1 MKANM
6 DTTVARVLKLEQENA
21 SLAAQLEELKSETA
35 EWIDGLQDEDMR
47 RAARLDVLEGD
58 QEVAVRDDPLDA
70 GNIIIEVSEC
80 AYIRLADTLDAL
92 DEAVKTPLT
101 ELTLWC
107 DGGLRGPNPGSD
119 LYGSY
124 AYGEIK
130 KTVDFGL
137 TGTNNEAEYM
147 ALIAGLLSIAETH
160 NPSTIILTVKIDS
173 DLVRHQV
180 NGEWKVK
187 AEHLRPLRDKARQK
201 LNVFHSWRIH
211 HVPRENVVTMLG
223 H

>member
-1 MKANM
+1 M
-6 DTTVARVLKLEQENA
+6 TLEN
-21 SLAAQLEELKSETA
+21 TIA
-35 EWIDGLQDEDMR
+35 EIRQSSAGIRSYMNRLRDGLNDLE
-47 RAARLDVLEGD
+47 AALAEIEQSSVLDTPEPM
-58 QEVAVRDDPLDA
+58 VAEESP
-70 GNIIIEVSEC
+70 VSH
-80 AYIRLADTLDAL
+80 
-92 DEAVKTPLT
+92 
-101 ELTLWC
+101 LTLWC